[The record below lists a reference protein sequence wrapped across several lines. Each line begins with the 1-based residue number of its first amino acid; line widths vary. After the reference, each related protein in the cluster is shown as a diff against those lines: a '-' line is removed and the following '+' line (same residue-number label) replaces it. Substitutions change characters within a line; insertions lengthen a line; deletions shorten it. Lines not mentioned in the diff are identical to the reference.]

1 MKIRSAAGISVL
13 LALLI
18 GCGTAPPAPDRSPT
32 PAPADTT
39 PALPAEPAPTP
50 SPEPAPPPKAQPAP
64 TPLSEVPSTS
74 MEPQH
79 VRLQHILVGFQGTVP
94 GKNITRS
101 REEAQTLAS
110 QLLDRALKGE
120 DFDALVKKYT
130 DDQYPGVYALA
141 NRMVTPNPG
150 EFARERMI
158 PAFGDVGFP
167 LQIGEVGMAQ
177 YEPARSPYG
186 WHIIK
191 RVS

>member
-1 MKIRSAAGISVL
+1 
-13 LALLI
+13 
-18 GCGTAPPAPDRSPT
+18 
-32 PAPADTT
+32 
-39 PALPAEPAPTP
+39 
-50 SPEPAPPPKAQPAP
+50 
-64 TPLSEVPSTS
+64 
-74 MEPQH
+74 MEPQR

-101 REEAQTLAS
+101 REEAQALAS

-167 LQIGEVGMAQ
+167 LQIGETGMAQ
-177 YEPARSPYG
+177 YDPARSPYG